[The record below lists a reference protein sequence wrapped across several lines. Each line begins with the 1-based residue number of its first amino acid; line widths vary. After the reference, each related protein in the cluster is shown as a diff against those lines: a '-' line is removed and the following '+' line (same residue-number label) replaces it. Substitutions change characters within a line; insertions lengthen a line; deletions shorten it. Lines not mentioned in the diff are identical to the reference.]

1 MSSEPPE
8 PTFASPTPHRSLP
21 PADLDAVSVPA
32 TVPASVPASVPG
44 SYGPPGAYAAPPPAP
59 PDGPAPASRSR
70 RRAAVAVVAVAVL
83 GVAAAVVALLT
94 QSARERAWEPL
105 PAAITEPTRA
115 HAVQLV
121 LGSCVAELPDDGV
134 VRQVQAVP
142 CAAEHEA
149 QVVGRTDAAPDA
161 VWPGEQAAAARV
173 ARTCG
178 PDLLGPAAREAGA
191 GDGLRFVVW
200 APSEDSWADGDR
212 AGLCLAASDAPR
224 TGSLLD

>member
-1 MSSEPPE
+1 MSSEPTE
-8 PTFASPTPHRSLP
+8 PTFASPTPQGSLP
-21 PADLDAVSVPA
+21 PADLEAAAVPLPVQTP
-32 TVPASVPASVPG
+32 VPG
-44 SYGPPGAYAAPPPAP
+44 SYGPPGAYAAPATVPGAP
-59 PDGPAPASRSR
+59 TPTPTSRSR

-83 GVAAAVVALLT
+83 GVVAAAAALLT

-105 PAAITEPTRA
+105 PAALTEPTRA

-121 LGSCVAELPDDGV
+121 LGSCVAELPDDGL

-149 QVVGRTDAAPDA
+149 QVVGRVDAAPDA
-161 VWPGEQAAAARV
+161 VWPGEEAATARV

-178 PDLLGPAAREAGA
+178 PDLLGRAAREAGA
-191 GDGLRFVVW
+191 GEGLRFVVW
-200 APSEDSWADGDR
+200 APSEESWGDGDR
-212 AGLCLAASDAPR
+212 AGLCLAASAEPR